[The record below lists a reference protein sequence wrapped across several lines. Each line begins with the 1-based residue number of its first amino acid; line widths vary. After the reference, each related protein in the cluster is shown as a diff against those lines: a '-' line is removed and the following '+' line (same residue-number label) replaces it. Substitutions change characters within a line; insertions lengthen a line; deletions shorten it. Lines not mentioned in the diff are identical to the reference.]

1 MSAPPPPGMT
11 ESQMRDYARIQAEES
26 ARLARLSGL
35 GSGASSKELADFQ
48 RESAKFADSL
58 GRLAGGLN
66 QGYQGQSAYNDAI
79 QAGASTFGSLTTLL
93 GPLGKTFD
101 YLGVKA
107 GDYAVLVNKQTDAL
121 YKSYQDISSV
131 GATGKE
137 GLQGVFN
144 TMQQFGLGIAQLPQF
159 NAMIKE
165 NAESLAGFGGSVK
178 IGLQSFA
185 NLSEG
190 VKRTGLQAELLNL
203 GINEEAT
210 LKGLGNFLKTTT
222 QLGNSQRLLSMTTA
236 EQARAAADFIKQQ
249 DLVTKLTGANAEQ
262 QQKALEQAMS
272 NDRYAAYVSM
282 QQTEMERLRGEG
294 QQEAADKIKE
304 QLATNLAILNS
315 VPESVRGGMQD
326 VLAGVG
332 TLSEDGIK
340 IINTIGN
347 VATEGLQDQ
356 NKSYDEKMAGIKA
369 GAEETRKNNDR
380 FVNTVGKTNFLA
392 PFNAIMQMSGRMPS
406 KGKETK
412 EDQADQ
418 IKGGIE
424 QTLASYNAMVQEQ
437 IGITRK
443 FQDVIQIGMQPLST
457 AMLSATKV
465 IDNMVGII
473 PGTSGIA
480 RTGTQTYIN
489 AKEKKELG
497 ETAVIKVRNEREPWL
512 DPEYLTAI
520 RKDIKDDW
528 TTATGELRKLAK
540 TLGDTFSDW
549 TEKLKKLAPGPGQTS
564 STTTTAPQTAKLL
577 ANQVAAMNF
586 GAQPATEAGKLNF
599 LPNMIS
605 LISEMR
611 KDTGPKNNYN
621 PALTN
626 AVYTPPI
633 NREEETARTNTVNA
647 AEQYSQDQLVAFNTM
662 IKQQAELIDLFQK
675 SVGIQ
680 DKTLRATYNA

>member
-11 ESQMRDYARIQAEES
+11 ESQMREYARIQAEES

-190 VKRTGLQAELLNL
+190 VKRTGLQAELMNL
-203 GINEEAT
+203 GMSEEAIS
-210 LKGLGNFLKTTT
+210 KGLGNFLKTTT

-332 TLSEDGIK
+332 TLSEDGRK

-380 FVNTVGKTNFLA
+380 FVNTVGKTDFLA

-457 AMLSATKV
+457 AMLSATKF

-473 PGTSGIA
+473 PGSSGIA

-489 AKEKKELG
+489 EKEKKELG
-497 ETAVIKVRNEREPWL
+497 ETGVIKVRNERKPWL

-549 TEKLKKLAPGPGQTS
+549 TKKLEKLATGQTS
-564 STTTTAPQTAKLL
+564 STTTTPQTANL
-577 ANQVAAMNF
+577 AAGQVAAM
-586 GAQPATEAGKLNF
+586 
-599 LPNMIS
+599 LPIS
-605 LISEMR
+605 LQTGMASLIADMR
-611 KDTGPKNNYN
+611 RSTGPNNNYN
-621 PALTN
+621 PALTDT
-626 AVYTPPI
+626 VYTPPI
-633 NREEETARTNTVNA
+633 NREEETARSNA
-647 AEQYSQDQLVAFNTM
+647 TDAVAQYNKDQIMAFATM
-662 IKQQAELIDLFQK
+662 SGKLDEMIGLLSR

-680 DKTLRATYNA
+680 DKTLRVAYNA

>member
-11 ESQMRDYARIQAEES
+11 ESQMREYARIQAEES

-190 VKRTGLQAELLNL
+190 VKRTGLQAELMNL
-203 GINEEAT
+203 GMSEEAIS
-210 LKGLGNFLKTTT
+210 KGLGNFLKTTT

-332 TLSEDGIK
+332 TLSEDGRK

-380 FVNTVGKTNFLA
+380 FVNTVGKTDFLA

-457 AMLSATKV
+457 AMLSATKF

-473 PGTSGIA
+473 PGSSGIA

-497 ETAVIKVRNEREPWL
+497 ETAVIKVRNEKDPWL
-512 DPEYLTAI
+512 DKEYLTAI

-549 TEKLKKLAPGPGQTS
+549 TKKLEKLATGQTS
-564 STTTTAPQTAKLL
+564 STTTTPQTANL
-577 ANQVAAMNF
+577 AAGQVAAM
-586 GAQPATEAGKLNF
+586 
-599 LPNMIS
+599 LPIS
-605 LISEMR
+605 LQTGMASLIADMR
-611 KDTGPKNNYN
+611 RSTGPNNNYN
-621 PALTN
+621 PALTDT
-626 AVYTPPI
+626 VYTPPI
-633 NREEETARTNTVNA
+633 NREEETARSNA
-647 AEQYSQDQLVAFNTM
+647 TDAVAQYNKDQIMAFATM
-662 IKQQAELIDLFQK
+662 SGKLDEMIGLLSR

-680 DKTLRATYNA
+680 DKTLRVAYNA